1 MAKKVYLKGEEF
13 VFSRVKGNKESTY
26 RDGDINLT
34 PANIGASAEGH
45 THDDRYYTESEIN
58 TKLNDKANSSHTHG
72 NSDITGIDGS
82 KITTGTI
89 DLARLPQGA
98 LERLT
103 VVADDTVRF
112 KLTSSTIQKG
122 DTVKV
127 TSTGKMYY
135 VVDETKLSTEAGYEV
150 YAAGTAA
157 SVPWS
162 GVTGKPGTYTPSSHT
177 HDDRYYTETEIDTKL
192 KTKSNMNTY
201 ISNNG
206 EGISIAPTSLITP
219 DGLQRINYTLDIL
232 PATSETIG
240 GVKVGNTLTIDNGIL
255 NAKQIGIEGADTE
268 SCITT
273 FVSDDSSTG
282 SSTAPAVITSG
293 ETHKSLFN
301 KISTAVKNVRW
312 LLSKMGTTDISSLGD
327 GTVTGALSTLN
338 SNMNHL
344 TEEDISFTENVQSGT
359 IYAHKNGNCVTITAW
374 SQATQKLGTSSL
386 YATIAILP
394 QQYIPNYSL
403 LTYCCINNDILCQ
416 IIIGNDGYVKIGYS
430 LSLTNNASCD
440 IPNGMSIYFA
450 ITYVI

>member
-206 EGISIAPTSLITP
+206 EGISIAPTNLITP

-338 SNMNHL
+338 SNLSNHTHDDKYFRFVRKYIEL
-344 TEEDISFTENVQSGT
+344 SIQASQLSEWWGVYYYDFDATAYGIPSNAIFVAGATCYVRGNVCLEV
-359 IYAHKNGNCVTITAW
+359 ARH
-374 SQATQKLGTSSL
+374 QADTSVRLIFSKQNNVSLG
-386 YATIAILP
+386 
-394 QQYIPNYSL
+394 
-403 LTYCCINNDILCQ
+403 
-416 IIIGNDGYVKIGYS
+416 
-430 LSLTNNASCD
+430 LSLFYYLT
-440 IPNGMSIYFA
+440 
-450 ITYVI
+450 

>member
-338 SNMNHL
+338 SNIMAIKPTRIGNQAVTIEPL
-344 TEEDISFTENVQSGT
+344 SSASFDYGISTSYQFCEIMFFGYGSYRQSVKIPLVGGT
-359 IYAHKNGNCVTITAW
+359 IKYMTSDTEWGGSFNTTFNTGTLTITNK
-374 SQATQKLGTSSL
+374 SNKQKL
-386 YATIAILP
+386 
-394 QQYIPNYSL
+394 
-403 LTYCCINNDILCQ
+403 
-416 IIIGNDGYVKIGYS
+416 
-430 LSLTNNASCD
+430 
-440 IPNGMSIYFA
+440 F
-450 ITYVI
+450 ITHVLMFR

>member
-1 MAKKVYLKGEEF
+1 MKGEEF

-82 KITTGTI
+82 KITSGTI

-103 VVADDTVRF
+103 VVADDTARF

-135 VVDETKLSTEAGYEV
+135 VVDETKLSSEDGYEV

-162 GVTGKPGTYTPSSHT
+162 GVTGKPSTYTPSSHT
-177 HDDRYYTETEIDTKL
+177 HTKSQISDFPTSMPASDVYAWAKASSKPSYTKAEVGLGNVDNTSDASKRVDHANTASQLGHDLTFRICDGNGNVVSKEVFNGNTSKKIVVAQGGHTHSQYLTSDYDTKNC
-192 KTKSNMNTY
+192 T
-201 ISNNG
+201 
-206 EGISIAPTSLITP
+206 
-219 DGLQRINYTLDIL
+219 
-232 PATSETIG
+232 
-240 GVKVGNTLTIDNGIL
+240 
-255 NAKQIGIEGADTE
+255 
-268 SCITT
+268 TT
-273 FVSDDSSTG
+273 FESGDSSTG
-282 SSTAPAVITSG
+282 DSTAPAVITSG

-301 KISTAVKNVRW
+301 KLSTAVKNVRW
-312 LLSKMGTTDISSLGD
+312 LLSKMGTTDISAIGN

-338 SNMNHL
+338 SNKQNNIYVGVYRISKPINAKTSISYTVNL
-344 TEEDISFTENVQSGT
+344 TNL
-359 IYAHKNGNCVTITAW
+359 NL
-374 SQATQKLGTSSL
+374 TQKSIFWGFAYQQESEGAIYEKVCITSTFDTKNVYIKVYNGHDSTF
-386 YATIAILP
+386 TIP
-394 QQYIPNYSL
+394 
-403 LTYCCINNDILCQ
+403 ILC
-416 IIIGNDGYVKIGYS
+416 VAFS
-430 LSLTNNASCD
+430 T
-440 IPNGMSIYFA
+440 
-450 ITYVI
+450 T

>member
-82 KITTGTI
+82 KITSGTI

-103 VVADDTVRF
+103 VVADDTARF

-135 VVDETKLSTEAGYEV
+135 VVDETKLSSEAGYEV

-162 GVTGKPGTYTPSSHT
+162 GVTGKPSTYTPSSHT
-177 HDDRYYTETEIDTKL
+177 HTKSQISDFPTSMPASDVYAWAKASSKPSYTKAEVGLGNVDNTSDASKRVDHANTASQLGHDLTFSICDGNGNVVSKEVFNGNTSKKIVVAQGGHTHSQYLTSDYDTKNC
-192 KTKSNMNTY
+192 T
-201 ISNNG
+201 
-206 EGISIAPTSLITP
+206 
-219 DGLQRINYTLDIL
+219 
-232 PATSETIG
+232 
-240 GVKVGNTLTIDNGIL
+240 
-255 NAKQIGIEGADTE
+255 
-268 SCITT
+268 TT
-273 FVSDDSSTG
+273 FESGDSSTG
-282 SSTAPAVITSG
+282 SSTPPAVITSG

-301 KISTAVKNVRW
+301 KLSTAVKNVRW
-312 LLSKMGTTDISSLGD
+312 LLSKMGTTDISAIGN

-338 SNMNHL
+338 SNMPY
-344 TEEDISFTENVQSGT
+344 TKEYRQT
-359 IYAHKNGNCVTITAW
+359 VTIPAKGKTEV
-374 SQATQKLGTSSL
+374 L
-386 YATIAILP
+386 I
-394 QQYIPNYSL
+394 
-403 LTYCCINNDILCQ
+403 DITPKK
-416 IIIGNDGYVKIGYS
+416 DGYYIALWGVVMGSGDIISTDVSGITNTKLQVICKSEYGAS
-430 LSLTNNASCD
+430 LDRIL
-440 IPNGMSIYFA
+440 IVRVLYLPM
-450 ITYVI
+450 

>member
-82 KITTGTI
+82 KITSGTI

-103 VVADDTVRF
+103 VVADDTARF

-135 VVDETKLSTEAGYEV
+135 VVDETKLSSEAGYEV

-162 GVTGKPGTYTPSSHT
+162 GVTGKPSTYTPSSHT
-177 HDDRYYTETEIDTKL
+177 HTKSQISDFPTSMPASDVYAWAKASSKPSYTKAEVGLGNVNNTSDASKRVDHANTASQLDHDLTFSICDGNGNVVSKEVFNGNTSKKIVVAKGGHTHSQYLTSDYDTKNC
-192 KTKSNMNTY
+192 T
-201 ISNNG
+201 
-206 EGISIAPTSLITP
+206 
-219 DGLQRINYTLDIL
+219 
-232 PATSETIG
+232 
-240 GVKVGNTLTIDNGIL
+240 
-255 NAKQIGIEGADTE
+255 
-268 SCITT
+268 TT
-273 FVSDDSSTG
+273 FESGDSSTG
-282 SSTAPAVITSG
+282 SSTPPAVITSG

-301 KISTAVKNVRW
+301 KLSTAVKNVRW
-312 LLSKMGTTDISSLGD
+312 LLSKMGTTDISAIGN

-338 SNMNHL
+338 SKIDGKAKFACTNWGNSL
-344 TEEDISFTENVQSGT
+344 ELNSIKCSSFILLASSDIF
-359 IYAHKNGNCVTITAW
+359 IIW
-374 SQATQKLGTSSL
+374 LSS
-386 YATIAILP
+386 
-394 QQYIPNYSL
+394 
-403 LTYCCINNDILCQ
+403 
-416 IIIGNDGYVKIGYS
+416 
-430 LSLTNNASCD
+430 TNNVVIRHIASNKSVESSTGSATFNTLTVTRRNPIESLGCK
-440 IPNGMSIYFA
+440 ITTTGYNTLVAIY
-450 ITYVI
+450 Y

>member
-98 LERLT
+98 LERLI

-338 SNMNHL
+338 SNIGTKLSNTDIKISSKTYTITSL
-344 TEEDISFTENVQSGT
+344 TEWWGMYAWETSYSDIG
-359 IYAHKNGNCVTITAW
+359 
-374 SQATQKLGTSSL
+374 
-386 YATIAILP
+386 
-394 QQYIPNYSL
+394 IPNNAKIISVYIGTCSGNAPL
-403 LTYCCINNDILCQ
+403 CATRFYNTSATNIRVIFSRNNPTTFTLCVCYLV
-416 IIIGNDGYVKIGYS
+416 G
-430 LSLTNNASCD
+430 
-440 IPNGMSIYFA
+440 
-450 ITYVI
+450 